1 MVKDSSVSRFATN
14 NTTTQNLDFFRIN
27 GVQNQALCSETFLRR
42 TARLQTI
49 KGFPRLKQKFDV
61 VSHIYEQFEN
71 LNLAQKVSQKNTK
84 IREEYK

>member
-42 TARLQTI
+42 TLLAYRRS
-49 KGFPRLKQKFDV
+49 KGF
-61 VSHIYEQFEN
+61 
-71 LNLAQKVSQKNTK
+71 LA
-84 IREEYK
+84 

>member
-14 NTTTQNLDFFRIN
+14 NTTTQNLDFLRIN
-27 GVQNQALCSETFLRR
+27 GVQNQALCSETFLRH

-61 VSHIYEQFEN
+61 VSRHVVN
-71 LNLAQKVSQKNTK
+71 MSSLK
-84 IREEYK
+84 I